1 MGFLTVWDMEN
12 MSDRLMLSGVVAFCA
27 DCGDEGLF
35 VPVEDACATD
45 GCEFCCTRC
54 DAAVFLLEV
63 LENTGAP
70 HRQVA

>member
-1 MGFLTVWDMEN
+1 MDT
-12 MSDRLMLSGVVAFCA
+12 SDTLMRTGVVAFCP

-35 VPVEDACATD
+35 VAAEEDCATD

-63 LENTGAP
+63 LDNTGRASS
-70 HRQVA
+70 RVA